1 MSDVTTEDEI
11 LRGRYTYSQVKQDA
25 LEGNLLVTWSRN
37 IGKHFA
43 TASAGVSMSDS
54 RSVVYGF
61 NAQGFGGI
69 DAS

>member
-43 TASAGVSMSDS
+43 TASAGVSKCCVWIY
-54 RSVVYGF
+54 RPR
-61 NAQGFGGI
+61 I
-69 DAS
+69 WWK